1 MQAKILYI
9 IRNEKSI
16 VVATMDNHLHSY
28 HPQGKKNFSI
38 KLPAQITCL
47 DLMDCKKSKNFKG
60 VFVAM
65 KNCELRLYND
75 KILINVLKIFV

>member
-1 MQAKILYI
+1 MQAKILSI